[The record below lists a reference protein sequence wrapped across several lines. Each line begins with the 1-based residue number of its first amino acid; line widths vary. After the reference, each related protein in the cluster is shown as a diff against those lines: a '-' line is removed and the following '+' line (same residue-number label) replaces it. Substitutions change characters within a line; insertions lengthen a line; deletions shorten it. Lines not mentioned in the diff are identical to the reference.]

1 MSERQCVINIV
12 HDRKLLLDQR
22 CWWLLWKFPYNLV
35 RVPLFPLSTS
45 LYFCAL
51 ISNRSFSVE
60 WKAVFSL
67 LNILHCIVITNQTR
81 HAGTSF
87 LFQLGKPMSSTKMN
101 SYWSLHNR
109 FYNIIPK
116 PASPLTRIV
125 SCPPSVFL
133 NGKNVYLAKP
143 QMAETHPDLSV
154 VTLWHETP
162 WKLCIWL
169 YYHDSMSTVHFDEVH
184 IQHLPLWPVCMWP
197 VSRQV
202 SSLILF

>member
-1 MSERQCVINIV
+1 MLERQCVINIV
-12 HDRKLLLDQR
+12 HDRKLLLDQH
-22 CWWLLWKFPYNLV
+22 CWWLLWKFPCNLV

-60 WKAVFSL
+60 SKAIFSL
-67 LNILHCIVITNQTR
+67 LNILHCIVITNQIR

-87 LFQLGKPMSSTKMN
+87 LFQLGKLTCITKMN

-125 SCPPSVFL
+125 SCLPSVFL
-133 NGKNVYLAKP
+133 NGKNVYLAQP
-143 QMAETHPDLSV
+143 QMMETHPDLRE
-154 VTLWHETP
+154 VTLWHGTP
-162 WKLCIWL
+162 RNLRIWL
-169 YYHDSMSTVHFDEVH
+169 YYHVSISAVHRDDVH
-184 IQHLPLWPVCMWP
+184 IEHLPSWPVCMWP
-197 VSRQV
+197 ISRQV